1 MMSRLTCVVM
11 FNVYNV
17 YMKVLT
23 TTNARKSIKEIVN
36 RARYRGEVFAIGRR
50 NAIDAVLIGFP
61 QDYNESLG
69 DITNVNA
76 YSKSFDFLAKE
87 PDLYSV
93 ADLKKR
99 YV

>member
-1 MMSRLTCVVM
+1 M
-11 FNVYNV
+11 
-17 YMKVLT
+17 
-23 TTNARKSIKEIVN
+23 KEIVN
-36 RARYRGEVFAIGRR
+36 RARYRGEVFAIGRW

-61 QDYNESLG
+61 QVYNADVD

-76 YSKSFDFLAKE
+76 YSRSFDFLQGE

-99 YV
+99 YA